1 MQAKSKLKVEKRVGQ
16 IYEIVKKEPTISRA
30 EIGRRM
36 GITDKQSRLAI
47 EILKERGFIHREG
60 SARKGNWVVDK

>member
-1 MQAKSKLKVEKRVGQ
+1 MNADKNEVEKRVGQ
-16 IYEIVKKEPTISRA
+16 IYEIIKKEPTISRA

-36 GITDKQSRLAI
+36 RITDEQSRLAI
-47 EILKERGFIHREG
+47 EILKERGGIHREG